1 MSQLSR
7 PIGSPNAVPFN
18 LLARH
23 QDQVTF
29 CTELWLHANGSVPPP
44 LELLIAAGCEFIALQ
59 LERVM
64 LPRRH

>member
-1 MSQLSR
+1 
-7 PIGSPNAVPFN
+7 
-18 LLARH
+18 LLH
-23 QDQVTF
+23 G
-29 CTELWLHANGSVPPP
+29 TELWLHANGSLPPP